1 MNAVR
6 LPPSASSNTPSSSLR
21 WLLGTLMI
29 WKTVDDVSKRDL
41 SYTQPLGT
49 RWDAVQVAAQNW
61 VSNTGAMHN
70 NALTA

>member
-1 MNAVR
+1 MSVVVADTYPNYSICSI
-6 LPPSASSNTPSSSLR
+6 LYYASWIFHT
-21 WLLGTLMI
+21 M
-29 WKTVDDVSKRDL
+29 TVDDVSKRDP